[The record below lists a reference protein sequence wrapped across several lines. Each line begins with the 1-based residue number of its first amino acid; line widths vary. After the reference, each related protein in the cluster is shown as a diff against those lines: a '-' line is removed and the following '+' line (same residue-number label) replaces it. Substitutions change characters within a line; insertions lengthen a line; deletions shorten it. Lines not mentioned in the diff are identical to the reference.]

1 MTKEIDLD
9 QVVIKETNTIK
20 DLIRDAY
27 IEDTEKV
34 TKRNLYTVVVE
45 ELSGNTRNTKD
56 QIAYLDAFEKAVA
69 LFRATAM
76 ELRRAMDV
84 LTLEQKLSA
93 EKEALKE
100 NRKPDEISDL
110 QKQLSEAIF
119 FSNRYALFFAGNAGL
134 AYLNSEKAALESK
147 FSFGSKLDVSY
158 DKDKQTSELAKS
170 AAERFLD
177 IIKEKRT
184 NSSEITDDELKFTLE
199 SIFTSWINQFNWLT
213 FKETAKKYELNETKI
228 KFENFS
234 LKEGEFKRKYDVV
247 TVDEKFMDIRRDD
260 VIGSQDF
267 GRVIWDNLLKLG
279 AYDTEKKKNPF
290 DPASVI
296 FAYGEPGGGKT
307 FTSHALIQSFA
318 DLCRSKGIPLLA
330 LTHSTTDYASH
341 YQNKTANELAALG
354 GRIKEFQG
362 PVIMYVADADNI
374 FLSRKDPNLTAE
386 QRQTLSV
393 YFKMFDGTMIPKNG
407 KFMAIMD
414 ANDLE
419 GIDDATKS
427 RLFDEI
433 TELKRFDKVDDFR
446 ELAKRSLTKGIDL
459 VLTDQD
465 WCDIGNYLLNCPLS
479 NREISHIIKKLRRG
493 FTIEESM
500 LGKPYD
506 ELVKY
511 RNEQLKNITKDKVI
525 GLFEE
530 YINTRMEIERKS
542 LINMAED
549 DRLRFLKFLD
559 KKPSETKPA

>member
-1 MTKEIDLD
+1 
-9 QVVIKETNTIK
+9 
-20 DLIRDAY
+20 
-27 IEDTEKV
+27 
-34 TKRNLYTVVVE
+34 
-45 ELSGNTRNTKD
+45 
-56 QIAYLDAFEKAVA
+56 
-69 LFRATAM
+69 
-76 ELRRAMDV
+76 
-84 LTLEQKLSA
+84 
-93 EKEALKE
+93 
-100 NRKPDEISDL
+100 
-110 QKQLSEAIF
+110 
-119 FSNRYALFFAGNAGL
+119 
-134 AYLNSEKAALESK
+134 
-147 FSFGSKLDVSY
+147 
-158 DKDKQTSELAKS
+158 
-170 AAERFLD
+170 
-177 IIKEKRT
+177 
-184 NSSEITDDELKFTLE
+184 
-199 SIFTSWINQFNWLT
+199 
-213 FKETAKKYELNETKI
+213 
-228 KFENFS
+228 
-234 LKEGEFKRKYDVV
+234 
-247 TVDEKFMDIRRDD
+247 
-260 VIGSQDF
+260 
-267 GRVIWDNLLKLG
+267 
-279 AYDTEKKKNPF
+279 
-290 DPASVI
+290 
-296 FAYGEPGGGKT
+296 
-307 FTSHALIQSFA
+307 
-318 DLCRSKGIPLLA
+318 RSKGIPLLA

-433 TELKRFDKVDDFR
+433 TELKRFDKADDFR
-446 ELAKRSLTKGIDL
+446 ELAKRSLTKGIDNL

-479 NREISHIIKKLRRG
+479 NREIGHIIKKLRRG

-511 RNEQLKNITKDKVI
+511 RNEQLKSITKNKVI
-525 GLFEE
+525 ELFEE

-542 LINMAED
+542 LVNMSED

-559 KKPSETKPA
+559 KKSPETKPA